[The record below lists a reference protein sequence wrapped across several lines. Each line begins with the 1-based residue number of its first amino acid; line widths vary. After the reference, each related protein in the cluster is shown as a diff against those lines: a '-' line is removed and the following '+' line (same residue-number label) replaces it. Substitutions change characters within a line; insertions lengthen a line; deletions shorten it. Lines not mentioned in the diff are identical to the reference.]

1 MDKFSITAIL
11 IVILIG
17 VTTFIFVL
25 SYEEPATN
33 YKYQNCYE
41 SVSETNV
48 LKNTQIIASSS
59 SNLFVCGIRERN
71 AMPNVYQC
79 YAMKYGCSK

>member
-11 IVILIG
+11 IVVLIG

-41 SVSETNV
+41 SVVEANE
-48 LKNTQIIASSS
+48 LKNKYIITG
-59 SNLFVCGIRERN
+59 NKPLICGIRERN

-79 YAMKYGCSK
+79 YEMKYGCSK

>member
-11 IVILIG
+11 IV
-17 VTTFIFVL
+17 VTAFIFVL
-25 SYEEPATN
+25 SEPATN
-33 YKYQNCYE
+33 YYQNCYE
-41 SVSETNV
+41 SIVEANE
-48 LKNTQIIASSS
+48 LKNKYIITG
-59 SNLFVCGIRERN
+59 NKPLICGIRERN